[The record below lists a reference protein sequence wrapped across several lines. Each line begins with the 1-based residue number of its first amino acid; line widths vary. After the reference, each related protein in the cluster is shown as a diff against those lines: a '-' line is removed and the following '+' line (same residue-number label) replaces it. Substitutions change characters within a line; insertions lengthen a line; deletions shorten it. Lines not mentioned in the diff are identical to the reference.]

1 MRAQFGAFEQ
11 YAIAEADV
19 PENEING
26 SGGTAAPLIW
36 LPMRIDIS
44 HGALQERD
52 ALEVVSVT
60 GKLATS
66 SGFSFSSQPVSIDT
80 ILSKKYSRLH
90 SHPVYLEF
98 PQDTPRLAE
107 LERLRAG
114 GDLKLR
120 FDAVLHLNKL
130 YSLDEKLAGP
140 VAKPVWGYV
149 SSHRLHL
156 QAELTVPRDAWVT
169 RVLTNVG
176 YGSVL
181 TVEFPAVPVQ
191 GCEKL
196 SHSFQALHQAQELHK
211 LGRFDDAVGK
221 CRVALD
227 PFFDWIEKAGE
238 DGVVRRVPILKR
250 SWETQLGQ
258 ATYVW
263 LNDAT
268 RAIKEA
274 ANPTHHRVA
283 PHYDQLESQ
292 MVFAIT
298 TALVSYAARNVQMA
312 DG

>member
-1 MRAQFGAFEQ
+1 MRAHFGGFEQ

-44 HGALQERD
+44 HRELQERD
-52 ALEVVSVT
+52 ALEIVSVS
-60 GKLATS
+60 GKLTTS
-66 SGFSFSSQPVSIDT
+66 NGFSLSSHPVFIET
-80 ILSKKYSRLH
+80 ILTRKFSRLH
-90 SHPVYLEF
+90 NHPVYLEF
-98 PQDTPRLAE
+98 PQDKPRLDE

-114 GDLKLR
+114 GNLKLR
-120 FDAVLHLNKL
+120 LDAVLHVK
-130 YSLDEKLAGP
+130 SLFALGEKLAGP
-140 VAKPVWGYV
+140 VSRPVWGYV

-156 QAELTVPRDAWVT
+156 QTELTVPREAWT
-169 RVLTNVG
+169 ARVLPNVG

-181 TVEFPAVPVQ
+181 TVEFPAIPVQ
-191 GCEKL
+191 GSEKL

-211 LGRFDDAVGK
+211 LGHFDDAVGK

-227 PFFDWIEKAGE
+227 PFFDWIEKAGD
-238 DGVVRRVPILKR
+238 DGVVRRIPILKR

-258 ATYVW
+258 ATYAW

-274 ANPTHHRVA
+274 ANPTHHQVA

-298 TALVSYAARNVQMA
+298 AALVSYAARNVQVG
-312 DG
+312 DR